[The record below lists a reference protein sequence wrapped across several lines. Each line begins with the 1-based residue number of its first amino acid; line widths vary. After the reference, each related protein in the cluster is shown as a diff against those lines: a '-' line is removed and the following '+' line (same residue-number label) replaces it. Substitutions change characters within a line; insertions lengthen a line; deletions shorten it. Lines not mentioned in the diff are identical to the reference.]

1 MRRVGGHE
9 RTREM
14 VRNAM
19 RGGNALWRVEG
30 DERWR
35 FGEWE
40 VLKGGDEDLL
50 FGIKKRRLRKDRIFE
65 L

>member
-14 VRNAM
+14 VRDAM
-19 RGGNALWRVEG
+19 RGGNDNVESG
-30 DERWR
+30 RWR
-35 FGEWE
+35 LGEWE
-40 VLKGGDEDLL
+40 VLKEGDEDLL
-50 FGIKKRRLRKDRIFE
+50 FGIKKRRLREDRIFE